1 MAEVKPI
8 GFNYARYKAQVFD
21 LSSLTRQMASQVAA
35 QRKAQQEAKKEAEKT
50 LTELANMKAAG
61 RSQDIEYLSG
71 VKKELTD
78 YFSQNKDK
86 IQPGT
91 TEYRKFN
98 ELKTNLIYETER
110 SKNEK
115 EKDIR
120 FATYASA
127 NADKM
132 KLSDEAK
139 EIIEIQKLDIN
150 NPRRKEW
157 RKKLPDGRQL
167 SIDEIDINDLDKYSL
182 FDEVELQKN
191 IESVDKTPVETQS
204 FITKL
209 AGYNLG
215 APVIQTKTIEMR
227 RPGAVIDMYA
237 ATFRNKERD
246 ATDKLNREWDLLTP
260 EDKDR
265 VNAEFRTFNKVYE
278 AAGIKEKVTID
289 ESDKTAG
296 ISNGFEY
303 GAYKALKNTL
313 PMQIKQDFDT
323 SVGNMIQSQR
333 RFSAWWQNQK
343 QKTQGQP
350 IYKWITQNLSSPNF
364 NARAIMDVVNPMI
377 TVGNQ
382 SITSATPAW
391 LQVDQNTKQAKL
403 LTNTPIKKPSDNEKG
418 FVTITDP
425 EEAKKYAKKIKGKS
439 LNVIDP
445 NTFTGTNQE
454 GIWQDPQ
461 TGTWFQRGIRIFDL
475 SPDKPGLESRVIEL
489 INLAKQPQTSPES
502 LKAINAAMG
511 EKTAIEE
518 AESSFIMNF

>member
-1 MAEVKPI
+1 MSLIRPEPAAVGAYE
-8 GFNYARYKAQVFD
+8 AQVFD
-21 LSSLTRQMASQVAA
+21 MSKTYRTIMSQEA
-35 QRKAQQEAKKEAEKT
+35 QRRKVQAEAKKEADKAIS
-50 LTELANMKAAG
+50 ELSAARAGG
-61 RSQDIEYLSG
+61 RTQDLPYLNRLYND
-71 VKKELTD
+71 VTN
-78 YFSQNKDK
+78 YYSQNSGRL
-86 IQPGT
+86 QPGT
-91 TEYRKFN
+91 EEYKNFN
-98 ELKTNLIYETER
+98 ELKANFLYETQR

-115 EKDIR
+115 EKQLR
-120 FATYASA
+120 FDTYASV
-127 NADKM
+127 NSDKEKM
-132 KLSDEAK
+132 SDDS
-139 EIIEIQKLDIN
+139 IEIVRLQRLALDDPN
-150 NPRRKEW
+150 RSRFK
-157 RKKLPDGRQL
+157 KKLANGREIG
-167 SIDEIDINDLDKYSL
+167 IDEIDLPELEKYSK

-191 IESVDKTPVETQS
+191 IESVDKVDVETNQ
-204 FITKL
+204 FVTKL

-215 APVIQTKTIEMR
+215 APVIQSKTIQMR

-237 ATFRNKERD
+237 GTFRNKERD
-246 ATDKLNREWDLLTP
+246 ATDKLNREWESLTP
-260 EDKDR
+260 EQKDR

-313 PMQIKQDFDT
+313 PMQIKEDFDT

-350 IYKWITQNLSSPNF
+350 VYKWIAQNLSSPNF

-377 TVGNQ
+377 NVGNQ
-382 SITSATPAW
+382 TISSATPAW

-403 LTNTPIKKPSDNEKG
+403 LTNIPIKKPADDGKG
-418 FVTITDP
+418 FAIITEIDD
-425 EEAKKYAKKIKGKS
+425 AKKFAKKTKGKA

-445 NTFTGTNQE
+445 KSFTGTDQE

-461 TGTWFQRGIRIFDL
+461 TGLWFQRAIQIFDL
-475 SPDKPGLESRVIEL
+475 SPDKPGLESRVINV
-489 INLAKQPQTSPES
+489 INLAKQAQTSPES

-511 EKTAIEE
+511 EKTAIQE
-518 AESSFIMNF
+518 AENSFIMNF